1 MTLIHKVSS
10 WRPNWSELPS
20 DVMRSVLERLSYPD
34 FHRASAVCSAWHSVW
49 RECVAKPNQV
59 PWLILFPD
67 PAQTRPRCMLYNPQE
82 EENVYT
88 IHQDLVVDPC
98 LASYG
103 TWLLMSDPR
112 LNLYLVN
119 ALTLE
124 RINVVPIESQRDQL
138 FLKQIGNNRYDPFL
152 HKASRAEVSGFPTG
166 KAVVWI
172 DEKSR
177 DYVVAWTWGE
187 NRYTASCKR
196 GDRAWRQ
203 ILPFWGCRDMV
214 FKDHKLYMY
223 CDDDYI
229 RVSDLSGKF
238 PTKAARLHMLPPF
251 RFSLGVLGPPP
262 HRGVYLPDFID
273 WMTNIVVTTSGQVLM
288 VGSVLKR
295 DLTWHFRIY
304 KFNSANN
311 DWEQTVS
318 LGNQALILDLGTTVH
333 ASLDIQGIT
342 RNSIYFSGIHPCE
355 KDVFIF
361 SLSSQRIQ
369 RLSASSISCT
379 PFSDARWLFPTP

>member
-1 MTLIHKVSS
+1 MALIRKVSS
-10 WRPNWSELPS
+10 RRLNWSELPS

-34 FHRASAVCSAWHSVW
+34 FHRASAVCSAWYSVW

-67 PAQTRPRCMLYNPQE
+67 PAQTKRRCMLYNPQE
-82 EENVYT
+82 EKTVYK

-119 ALTLE
+119 ALT
-124 RINVVPIESQRDQL
+124 
-138 FLKQIGNNRYDPFL
+138 
-152 HKASRAEVSGFPTG
+152 AEVSGFPTG

-172 DEKSR
+172 DEKTR

-187 NRYTASCKR
+187 KRYTASCKR
-196 GDRAWRQ
+196 RDRAWRQ

-214 FKDHKLYMY
+214 LKDHKLYMY

-251 RFSLGVLGPPP
+251 RFRLGVLGPPP

-273 WMTNIVVTTSGQVLM
+273 WTTNIVVTTSGQVLM
-288 VGSVLKR
+288 VGSVLKC

-311 DWEQTVS
+311 DWEPTVS
-318 LGNQALILDLGTTVH
+318 LGNQALILDLGTTVQ

-342 RNSIYFSGIHPCE
+342 RNSIYFSGIHPSQ

-361 SLSSQRIQ
+361 NLSSQRIQ
-369 RLSASSISCT
+369 RLSASSIS
-379 PFSDARWLFPTP
+379 SDARWLFPTP